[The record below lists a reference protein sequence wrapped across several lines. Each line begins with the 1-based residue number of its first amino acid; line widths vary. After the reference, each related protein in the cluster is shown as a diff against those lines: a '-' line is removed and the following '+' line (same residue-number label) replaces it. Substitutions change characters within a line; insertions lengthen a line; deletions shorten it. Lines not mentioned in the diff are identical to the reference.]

1 MKKQNDKK
9 NKGIRNK
16 LPMIYSIALAFL
28 VSFMFFSG
36 IVISDDGNIWTK
48 NDNTIVQV
56 NPENNT
62 LLGRDDTTTYKLEI
76 DGTTYI
82 HDILYVNDSVVFSP
96 TTGSHSIGYSIFF
109 DMLIYGDDNGH
120 VFSGGDGSSAVLFDF
135 ATDVGE
141 CIITPYDTVY
151 LGSNTF
157 GFKEA
162 HIIDLYVTDD
172 LFVSDR
178 TVHNGDTNTYHD
190 YNSDQ
195 EIVVVGGVEFYRITE
210 GTTDTMIFNNGR
222 NNVDH
227 DYNSDQEIVVIG
239 GVEFYRATEG
249 TTDTMIFNNGRNNV
263 DYDFNTDNEYD
274 TFKIDSS
281 TDSAGFNS
289 GMFRSSDIYSADTS
303 IDTGES
309 MIFAGH
315 GVNDIVMS
323 LPELSQ
329 DGQIYT
335 FTNVDSNIVTVDGY
349 NNQHIN
355 GELNINLTQLYD
367 SVTLVSNKKLFS
379 WLIISDTR

>member
-195 EIVVVGGVEFYRITE
+195 EIVV
-210 GTTDTMIFNNGR
+210 
-222 NNVDH
+222 
-227 DYNSDQEIVVIG
+227 IG